1 MTDRNM
7 KLNIFA
13 FVVLG
18 VTSVV
23 ALLAISYMYRSDRAG
38 WDVVPGKNATEVELT
53 CSGGYAIS
61 ALYYAPDAG
70 GIMRR
75 LALKVVAGN
84 SARYFDMMPAMSGSG
99 ARYADKD
106 EVYSF
111 WEHQDE
117 FTFYKK
123 DINLAVC
130 RKMVSKPAGCKMTEA
145 AARSIA
151 ERSCIKGG
159 GALSAGMYN
168 KNSKTWWFDANL
180 NSTRRGCNPACV
192 VSEQTRTAE
201 INWRCTGL
209 MR

>member
-1 MTDRNM
+1 MLDKNIR
-7 KLNIFA
+7 LNIFV
-13 FVVLG
+13 FFILG
-18 VTSVV
+18 MTSVI
-23 ALLAISYMYRSDRAG
+23 ALIAMSGMFWPNRAG
-38 WDVVPGKNATEVELT
+38 GNVIPGKNATEVELL

-61 ALYYAPDAG
+61 ALYYDPDAG

-75 LALKVVAGN
+75 LALRVVAGK
-84 SARYFDMMPAMSGSG
+84 SARYFDMVPAMSGSG
-99 ARYADKD
+99 ARFADKD
-106 EVYSF
+106 EVYSL

-117 FTFYKK
+117 FTFYK
-123 DINLAVC
+123 DDQNLAVC
-130 RKMVSKPAGCKMTEA
+130 RKKEDGPAGCLMTES

-151 ERSCIKGG
+151 ERTCIKGG

-168 KNSKTWWFDANL
+168 ENTKTWWFDANL

-192 VSEQTRTAE
+192 VNDQTGTAE